1 MKKSD
6 MILSMIAGIAAGL
19 VLAVL
24 YAPEKGSKTRRKI
37 FKKGEE
43 VVEDLKDKAYI
54 LAAYANQL
62 NNEIERMTDTIG
74 VAIEDATNEATAQVE
89 KYFRKEGR

>member
-62 NNEIERMTDTIG
+62 NNEIDRLTDDIT
-74 VAIEDATNEATAQVE
+74 VAIEDATNEATERVE
-89 KYFRKEGR
+89 KYFRK

>member
-6 MILSMIAGIAAGL
+6 MILSMIAGLAAGL
-19 VLAVL
+19 ALAIL

-74 VAIEDATNEATAQVE
+74 VAIEDATNQATEKVE